1 MTTSMETEELNLS
14 AGQVGSTRLERLRKN
29 LTRYVEKW
37 TPLPAELIEVCL
49 AVDDQDEEWMTRVV
63 DQTYTDL
70 KKGVEGAVEDFLKK
84 EIESTDL
91 QGNLEEIDDLEADS
105 KDKTD
110 KEAWRPS
117 RVIADD
123 VQVFRMNEKQMHLL
137 ELQKELSARE
147 DAVDEALGRLRQL
160 EDRVSNARK
169 EAETEMTQTEDRV
182 AKIGD
187 IVAAAAR

>member
-1 MTTSMETEELNLS
+1 METEELNLS

-91 QGNLEEIDDLEADS
+91 QGNLEEIDNLEAES